1 MNNIYVE
8 IIGSDLFSEIIV
20 EIDLTNLIILKNSK
34 TPPIDNYRVIKI
46 ILLYLNFRLKIMSYL
61 VSYPT

>member
-46 ILLYLNFRLKIMSYL
+46 IFIENLSLSSVQEYLKKNCQ
-61 VSYPT
+61 